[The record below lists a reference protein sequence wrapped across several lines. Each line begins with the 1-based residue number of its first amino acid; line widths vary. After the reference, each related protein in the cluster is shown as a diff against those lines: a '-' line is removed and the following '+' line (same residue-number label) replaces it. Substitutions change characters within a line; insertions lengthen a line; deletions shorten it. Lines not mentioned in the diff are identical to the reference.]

1 MINNQR
7 AEENMLN
14 TVAAAAAECGEQVK
28 KMDNDDGR
36 RTSSPD
42 LHRCV
47 TSGSCDQ
54 ANKNQAAPP
63 PPSTDTTSD
72 IIAMDPHHRQALAH
86 LYHSSRRSRNFR
98 SVPSSPSAITYAQGE
113 KKLIHQ
119 DELKKDVSILQV
131 TSVPEEPSTKA
142 VDVEWSFDIA
152 SLVDDD
158 CSSVSSF
165 DGEESFMDNDIFR
178 IQSDCWKMNDTKN
191 SISGPMSSDGLHTSV
206 DGRSCK
212 RLRTT

>member
-1 MINNQR
+1 
-7 AEENMLN
+7 
-14 TVAAAAAECGEQVK
+14 
-28 KMDNDDGR
+28 MDNDDCR

-63 PPSTDTTSD
+63 PSNDTTSD
-72 IIAMDPHHRQALAH
+72 IIAMDPHQRQALAH

-119 DELKKDVSILQV
+119 DELKKDASILQL

-165 DGEESFMDNDIFR
+165 DGEESFIDNDIFR

-212 RLRTT
+212 RLGTT